1 MVPASPSPERP
12 PKPNRYTDSI
22 NFALEGI
29 VYAAKNQ
36 KHMRNHFLAAL
47 VILAAVLFLR
57 VSSLEFI
64 LLVISV
70 SFVLFAE
77 LMNTAVELCVDIVS
91 PGYHP
96 LAKCA
101 KDVAAGAVL
110 IAAIGA
116 AVMGCLILSRYIFPP
131 YKEALAMV
139 GTPTEMGTLVA
150 ILSVVISVVILK
162 AVGRGK
168 GTPLEGGSVS
178 GHSAVAFAIATVVS
192 LTTKDPVSS
201 LLTLALALM
210 VSNSRIVL
218 RLHTFREVLLGALVG
233 IFLTLAVL
241 LIFVNLK

>member
-1 MVPASPSPERP
+1 MNSSPEGP
-12 PKPNRYTDSI
+12 PKPTRYTDSI

-29 VYAAKNQ
+29 LYAAKSQ
-36 KHMRNHFLAAL
+36 RHMRNHFLAAL
-47 VILAAVLFLR
+47 VILAAVLFLD

-96 LAKCA
+96 LAKHA

-116 AVMGCLILSRYIFPP
+116 AVMGYLILSRYIFPP

-139 GTPTEMGTLVA
+139 GTPTEVGALVA
-150 ILSVVISVVILK
+150 ILCVIISVVILK
-162 AVGRGK
+162 TVAGK

-178 GHSAVAFAIATVVS
+178 GHSAVAFAIATIVS

-201 LLTLALALM
+201 LLTVTLAIM
-210 VSNSRIVL
+210 VSTSRIAL
-218 RLHTFREVLLGALVG
+218 RLHTFREVLMGALFG
-233 IFLTLAVL
+233 ISVSVAVL
-241 LIFVNLK
+241 LVFVTLK